1 MIFPTHVLRKILTL
15 CWFFFIYIF
24 FVIKGIVIW
33 RKVSVRDRKTTRK
46 HSKEQIQND
55 FPLYVDLNQNF

>member
-15 CWFFFIYIF
+15 CWVFFFIYIF

-33 RKVSVRDRKTTRK
+33 RKVSVRDRKTSRK

-55 FPLYVDLNQNF
+55 SPLYVH

>member
-15 CWFFFIYIF
+15 CWVFFIYII